1 MSFLARH
8 NPLAVVPVAILFGA
22 LAAAGGVVQR
32 RMGMPDA
39 TVLVLQGIMFVVL
52 LVSETFYGRIKWL
65 QPGNGGDR
73 T

>member
-1 MSFLARH
+1 
-8 NPLAVVPVAILFGA
+8 
-22 LAAAGGVVQR
+22 
-32 RMGMPDA
+32 MGMPDA
-39 TVLVLQGIMFVVL
+39 TVLVLQGIIFVVL